1 VILMRFPAPSRE
13 SQKEEC
19 SSVIEYF
26 REDNEEEEDN
36 IDYSELT
43 IAQLPNTARQIIDT
57 ITKCK
62 SLVRYVKK
70 VRK

>member
-1 VILMRFPAPSRE
+1 MMFPAPSRE

-26 REDNEEEEDN
+26 RKDNEEEEDT
-36 IDYSELT
+36 IDCSELT

-57 ITKCK
+57 ITKDK
-62 SLVRYVKK
+62 SLVRYVMQI
-70 VRK
+70 RK

>member
-1 VILMRFPAPSRE
+1 MMYPALNRE
-13 SQKEEC
+13 SQKEE
-19 SSVIEYF
+19 SSTFTEYF
-26 REDNEEEEDN
+26 REEDEEEEDN

-43 IAQLPNTARQIIDT
+43 IAQLPSTARQIIDT
-57 ITKCK
+57 IAKCK

>member
-1 VILMRFPAPSRE
+1 VILMMFPAPSRE
-13 SQKEEC
+13 SPKEEC
-19 SSVIEYF
+19 SSVIEYL

>member
-1 VILMRFPAPSRE
+1 MFPAPSRE

-26 REDNEEEEDN
+26 RKDNEEEEDN

-43 IAQLPNTARQIIDT
+43 IAQLPNTPSTDNRYHYEMQIIGAICQKGT
-57 ITKCK
+57 
-62 SLVRYVKK
+62 
-70 VRK
+70 